1 MKKLVAKLNSLME
14 LKNINCY
21 ELSKKTGIANTTLNT
36 LLKGGTDKFDIV
48 KLKRICEVLGCS
60 LDYLMDDSI
69 DEYGYS
75 SMINETPSHYYV
87 NEDVAQYAQ
96 EIANNK
102 DLKMLFDAAR
112 DIKKEDMQLV
122 YEMVKRLKDN
132 AQ

>member
-48 KLKRICEVLGCS
+48 KLKKICEVLGCS
-60 LDYLMDDSI
+60 LDYLMDDNVT
-69 DEYGYS
+69 EYEYS
-75 SMINETPSHYYV
+75 CVNEGVSHYYV

-102 DLKMLFDAAR
+102 DLKMLFDAAK

-122 YEMVKRLKDN
+122 YEMVKRFRDN

>member
-48 KLKRICEVLGCS
+48 KLKKICEVLGCS
-60 LDYLMDDSI
+60 LDYLMDDNVT
-69 DEYGYS
+69 EYEYS
-75 SMINETPSHYYV
+75 GVNEGASHYYV

-102 DLKMLFDAAR
+102 DLKMLFDAAK

-122 YEMVKRLKDN
+122 YEMVKRFRDN

>member
-1 MKKLVAKLNSLME
+1 MKMLVSKLNSLME

-60 LDYLMDDSI
+60 LDYLMDDNI
-69 DEYGYS
+69 NEYDYS
-75 SMINETPSHYYV
+75 YINETPSHYYV

-96 EIANNK
+96 EIANNQ
-102 DLKMLFDAAR
+102 DLKMLFDAAK